1 LDEVVE
7 LSAEIVLVTVPMNGA
22 VVDEVELPAEI
33 VPVTV
38 PTNGEIVGETDVTDE
53 EVTTLVIEVLTELV
67 ELVVTSGCPKFVEVD
82 GGFSH
87 EAKSLKFDSGANGS
101 IVDNGASMVEVI
113 ARLDPGNDVDV
124 LIVVGDGVPTTGL
137 VSNAGSNVCDACP
150 NALDVTILEISSDS
164 VRVNNKVG

>member
-1 LDEVVE
+1 MVE
-7 LSAEIVLVTVPMNGA
+7 LS
-22 VVDEVELPAEI
+22 AEI

-38 PTNGEIVGETDVTDE
+38 PTKGEIVGETDVTVE
-53 EVTTLVIEVLTELV
+53 EVTTLVVDVLTELV

-87 EAKSLKFDSGANGS
+87 EAKSLKLDSGANGS
-101 IVDNGASMVEVI
+101 IVDNGASMVEVT
-113 ARLDPGNDVDV
+113 AKLDPGNDVDV
-124 LIVVGDGVPTTGL
+124 LIVVGDGVPTGS
-137 VSNAGSNVCDACP
+137 VSNAGSEVCEACP

>member
-7 LSAEIVLVTVPMNGA
+7 LSAEIV
-22 VVDEVELPAEI
+22 
-33 VPVTV
+33 PVTV
-38 PTNGEIVGETDVTDE
+38 PTKGEIVGETDVTVE
-53 EVTTLVIEVLTELV
+53 EVTTLVVDVLTELV

-87 EAKSLKFDSGANGS
+87 EAKSLKLDSGANGS
-101 IVDNGASMVEVI
+101 IVDNGASMVEVT
-113 ARLDPGNDVDV
+113 AKLDPGNDVDV
-124 LIVVGDGVPTTGL
+124 LIVVGDGVPTGS
-137 VSNAGSNVCDACP
+137 VSNAGSEVCEACP